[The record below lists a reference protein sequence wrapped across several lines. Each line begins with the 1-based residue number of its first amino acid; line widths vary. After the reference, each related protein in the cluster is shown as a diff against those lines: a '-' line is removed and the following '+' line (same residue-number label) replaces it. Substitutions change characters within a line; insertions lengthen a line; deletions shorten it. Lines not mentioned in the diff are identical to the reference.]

1 MSVPSPDDKLS
12 ENIWF
17 VWSKTSY
24 DGDKWRC
31 YHGDKR
37 TTISENRASQ
47 QIDQG
52 LLTFAI
58 LNEEIL
64 TVDLFQKQDAD
75 MTSSLFTQRQKEVK
89 TNIILRF
96 FATKLVRFL
105 LQWRVRIFNR
115 LNLIFI

>member
-1 MSVPSPDDKLS
+1 MSSPGDKLT

-24 DGDKWRC
+24 DRDKWRC

-37 TTISENRASQ
+37 TRSENRASQ

-58 LNEEIL
+58 KIEINHN
-64 TVDLFQKQDAD
+64 VG
-75 MTSSLFTQRQKEVK
+75 
-89 TNIILRF
+89 
-96 FATKLVRFL
+96 
-105 LQWRVRIFNR
+105 
-115 LNLIFI
+115 FIQA